1 MEDTTTGISGFY
13 AGIEPYITDIG
24 WEGVL
29 VFLFGAIPMLLYAS
43 WTKRKYRRA
52 LTRGQHSEEVVVN
65 FINIEY
71 DGVGGWFLKPR
82 VAISARPV
90 SWMFP
95 NPAMVEQIVAATKR
109 CDTTAQGS
117 FVRLKDPHLHRM
129 LMKQARGIVSATN
142 PAGQAARPGRVPCF
156 NRIYYVYVTF
166 STDGDAQRRIRID
179 AVHEDQL
186 RVFMQHDLEDRIK
199 TRPDEGKHEDHI
211 AILQIVA
218 RAVDAPDQD
227 DTCVRTSIPFVK
239 AGEDQV

>member
-1 MEDTTTGISGFY
+1 MEDTTTVISDLY
-13 AGIEPYITDIG
+13 NWAVPYIGDIG

-29 VFLFGAIPMLLYAS
+29 AFLFGAIPFFLYTL
-43 WTKRKYRRA
+43 WTKWKHRRA
-52 LTRGQHSEEVVVN
+52 LARGQHSEEVVVN
-65 FINIEY
+65 FINVDY
-71 DGVGGWFLKPR
+71 DGAGGWFLKPR

-109 CDTTAQGS
+109 CDETAQGS
-117 FVRLKDPHLHRM
+117 FVQLKDPHLHRM
-129 LMKQARGIVSATN
+129 LMKQARGIVSGVN
-142 PAGQAARPGRVPCF
+142 PAGQAARSGGVPCF

-166 STDGDAQRRIRID
+166 SVDGDEQRRIRID
-179 AVHEDQL
+179 AVHEKDL
-186 RVFMQHDLEDRIK
+186 RVFMQHDLEGKIK

-218 RAVDAPDQD
+218 RAVDTPDQD

-239 AGEDQV
+239 AGEDQE